1 MITAALAIERS
12 EHRSNRRPRVS
23 TRALLHTMASE
34 CYAPSELARST
45 NQFPFV
51 GFTDGIA
58 TGNSLDEV
66 ASAVIRNSTS
76 VSYILPL
83 RSQTSSYIIMS
94 NSCVFILLL
103 CLHNIYYRFF
113 VVVVVVVFVCCL
125 FVCFVFYFGCR
136 SYMYIACMHIICRVG
151 CKQARLQAD

>member
-113 VVVVVVVFVCCL
+113 FCCCCCCFCLL
-125 FVCFVFYFGCR
+125 FVCLFCFLFWLSIVYVH
-136 SYMYIACMHIICRVG
+136 CMHAHNLQG
-151 CKQARLQAD
+151 RLQAG